1 MRVAETVWASY
12 RVLFANFGAFVQVAI
27 RWAIVA
33 ALPGAAGNLAFGVT
47 PPDDANVALVYLAPS
62 LLTVIIST
70 TGSIC
75 LAIVW
80 HRYVIL
86 GEPVWRFFP
95 TTTDVIGPFLVRVIA
110 AMVPTAIWA
119 IFVMWMFWETE
130 NPLQNAAMFFGASF
144 FLALSARLL
153 LILPATAASDISTTV
168 QASWRATRGQSAALF
183 IGLLACDLPFT
194 AVSAAVDYAT
204 FDYEIN
210 SLESIAAIAVVQ
222 VIDLAR
228 VVTWTAF
235 MSYAYLE
242 FVRPTQTQ
250 AEQFS

>member
-1 MRVAETVWASY
+1 MRVAETVLASY
-12 RVLFANFGAFVQVAI
+12 RLLFANAGALLQVAVA
-27 RWAIVA
+27 WAIIA

-47 PPDDANVALVYLAPS
+47 PPDDASAGLVYLAPS
-62 LLTVIIST
+62 LLTVIIGT
-70 TGSIC
+70 AGSIC
-75 LAIVW
+75 LAVVW

-110 AMVPTAIWA
+110 AMVPAAIWA
-119 IFVMWMFWETE
+119 IFVMWMFWESE
-130 NPLQNAAMFFGASF
+130 HPLQNAVMFFGASF
-144 FLALSARLL
+144 FLALCARLL
-153 LILPATAASDISTTV
+153 LILPATAAGNPSTTF
-168 QASWRATRGQSAALF
+168 QASWRATRHQGAALVV
-183 IGLLACDLPFT
+183 GLLACDLPFT
-194 AVSAAVDYAT
+194 AISAALDYAT

-210 SLESIAAIAVVQ
+210 SLGSIAAIAVVQ

-228 VVTWTAF
+228 VATWTAF

-242 FVRPTQTQ
+242 FVRPAQVQ